1 MARWLDDSRG
11 SRVCPRP
18 SPTAPRKPC
27 RQSPRRLQ
35 LSSMPLQLLPTT
47 SEPYTTLINLLSASP
62 LQVLEL
68 DILPSSHAPIIH
80 SAPQSVA
87 LPKSLL
93 ASLFLTARAVFFSYI
108 ASQKGNSQEN
118 DKLQSQSSNEIP
130 SSYTAAFDA
139 TLILLLWDPNHLT
152 AANFRK
158 RHLLSLRAAPRPT
171 SFNLHLPNDHLLNA
185 LDTELTFLSSLFTSP
200 LTKATKSPTLWAQRQ
215 WLLQTFE
222 PEIATLGSLR
232 ERIPHSSSDQLSDNV
247 NDNIKHSAQQQNSR
261 STQEALLESEMQ
273 IVMRAGERH
282 PRNYYAWGYARNLIT
297 STSTSTST
305 STYPPALSNLNQT
318 HKWCLLH
325 PRDISAWSFLTF
337 LFHHLHFPFPSPSP
351 SSPIQPVHPKEII
364 PDEDEQQRA
373 VAAMEQVI
381 QTTREFVRK
390 YEWRGES
397 VEWFL
402 RMVGEERGYG

>member
-1 MARWLDDSRG
+1 
-11 SRVCPRP
+11 
-18 SPTAPRKPC
+18 
-27 RQSPRRLQ
+27 
-35 LSSMPLQLLPTT
+35 MPLQLLPTT

-62 LQVLEL
+62 PQVLEL

-93 ASLFLTARAVFFSYI
+93 ASLFLTARTVFFSYI

-232 ERIPHSSSDQLSDNV
+232 ERIPQSCSDHLSDNV
-247 NDNIKHSAQQQNSR
+247 NDNIEHSAQQQDSR
-261 STQEALLESEMQ
+261 STQKTLLESEMY

-305 STYPPALSNLNQT
+305 YPQALSTLNQT

-351 SSPIQPVHPKEII
+351 SSPIQPAHPKEII

-381 QTTREFVRK
+381 QATREFVRN

-402 RMVGEERGYG
+402 RMVGEERGCE